1 MAQGELKAVSK
12 VKMSGAQAIARAM
25 KECGVEYFFYMGGG
39 MPNPYFFDAINNE
52 GIKTILARN
61 EKAATNMADGY
72 ARVTKKPT
80 VCYGQYGA
88 AAAMLASMLYE
99 PMFAHSPVIALSG
112 SFGTFARDQFAYQE
126 CYEMKY
132 FEPTCKFN
140 VDVVDVNRLAEY
152 MRTAIQIAVS
162 GCPGPTHIN
171 MGIDMATP
179 TDEMPEILAAD
190 TFLTLPPFRPRAE
203 PERIAAAAKLLANA
217 ERPVLVCGSGV
228 HWSDA
233 YEEVKA
239 LAELLTI
246 PVITNP
252 NGKGCFPEDSPL
264 WAGVMGNYGRPVSN
278 EIVREADVVFFVA
291 TRAGRHQTAS
301 LQAPVPGASRIIHLD
316 IDPVA
321 IGRNYRPDIA
331 LMGDAKVTL
340 QDLLAALKTTIANP
354 KPKAERIEEIAQK
367 IKAYEMSVTREGTD
381 KVNSDAVPIMP
392 QRVVNEV
399 SKFIGPRDI
408 VVSDTG
414 NMLSHTSLFLKLKGT
429 GKIYLPCGGTLGSS
443 LATAIGASFGA
454 AKDQR
459 VIHMTG
465 DGGMGYNLCDI
476 ETSVRYKDQHVPMVT
491 VVHNNSVLATPARPF
506 THISYAKI
514 FEDFGG
520 CGIRVE
526 RAEDIRGAL
535 ARALDSGKPACVDC
549 ITDPTARSR
558 MGGS

>member
-1 MAQGELKAVSK
+1 MNKQASASGK
-12 VKMSGAQAIARAM
+12 VKMSGAEAIARAM
-25 KECGVEYFFYMGGG
+25 KECGVEYFFYMSGG
-39 MPNPYFFDAINNE
+39 MPVPYFTDAIQNE

-72 ARVTKKPT
+72 ARVTRKPT

-99 PMFAHSPVIALSG
+99 PMFAHSPVVALSG

-140 VDVVDVNRLAEY
+140 ADVVDVNRLGEY
-152 MRTAIQIAVS
+152 MRTAVQIAVS

-171 MGIDMATP
+171 MGIDMASA
-179 TDEMPEILAAD
+179 TDEMPEILGAS

-203 PERIAAAAKLLANA
+203 PGRIAEAARLLVNA
-217 ERPVLVCGSGV
+217 ERPVLVCGSGI

-233 YEEVKA
+233 YDEVKA
-239 LAELLTI
+239 LAEMLTI

-252 NGKGCFPEDSPL
+252 NGKGCFPEASPL

-278 EIVREADVVFFVA
+278 EIVQEADVVFFVA
-291 TRAGRHQTAS
+291 TRAGRHQTAG
-301 LQAPVPGASRIIHLD
+301 LQAPIPGASKIIHLD

-321 IGRNYRPDIA
+321 IGRNYRPDVA
-331 LMGDAKVTL
+331 LMGDAKATL
-340 QDLLAALKTTIANP
+340 QDLLANLKTMIPNP
-354 KPKAERIEEIAQK
+354 KPKAERIDELARK
-367 IKAYEMSVTREGTD
+367 IKAYETSVTREGTD
-381 KVNSDAVPIMP
+381 MINSDAVPIMP

-414 NMLSHTSLFLKLKGT
+414 NMLSHTSLFLKLKGI
-429 GKIYLPCGGTLGSS
+429 GKVFLPCGGTLGSS
-443 LATAIGASFGA
+443 FAMAIGASFGA

-459 VIHMTG
+459 IIHMTG

-476 ETSVRYKDQHVPMVT
+476 ETSVRYNALHVPMVT
-491 VVHNNSVLATPARPF
+491 VVHNNSVLAVPDRPF

-526 RAEDIRGAL
+526 RAEEIASAL
-535 ARALDSGKPACVDC
+535 QKALYSGKPSCVEC
-549 ITDPTARSR
+549 ITEPTARSR
-558 MGGS
+558 MGGA